1 MLQDC
6 NSLFCFNLF
15 RDMIR
20 FSHEEVHLLFLLDT
34 VKEEVFMLSMTLEP
48 LIPLILVNYQF
59 RSWIMV
65 SYIAAPKYLELNQ
78 SQSVEC
84 AFMHPKCYR
93 TAVFLGQIRH
103 LIM

>member
-6 NSLFCFNLF
+6 HSLFCFNVF

-48 LIPLILVNYQF
+48 LTPQILVNYQF
-59 RSWIMV
+59 RSWVMV
-65 SYIAAPKYLELNQ
+65 SYIAAPKNLELNQ
-78 SQSVEC
+78 LQSVKF
-84 AFMHPKCYR
+84 AFIHPKWYR
-93 TAVFLGQIRH
+93 TAVLLGQI
-103 LIM
+103 